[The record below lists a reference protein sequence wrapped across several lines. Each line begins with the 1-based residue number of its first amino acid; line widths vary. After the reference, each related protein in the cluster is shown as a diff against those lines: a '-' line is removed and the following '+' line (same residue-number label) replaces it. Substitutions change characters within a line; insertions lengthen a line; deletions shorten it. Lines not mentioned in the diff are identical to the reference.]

1 MKRRD
6 EKKEKENERRGESK
20 TADVPCDRYKEG
32 SMPGKFSLLYFL
44 SKAVAIIHLD
54 TFLPSWKLS
63 YMVLPSRAH

>member
-6 EKKEKENERRGESK
+6 EKKEKENEKRGESK
-20 TADVPCDRYKEG
+20 TEVPCDRYKEG

-54 TFLPSWKLS
+54 TFLLSWKLS
-63 YMVLPSRAH
+63 YVVLPSRAH